1 MYVNFP
7 RKCAENAQIS
17 SIRASTRNLK
27 GLMHV
32 LHGENIPLES
42 ILCRSFTCGKL
53 YSLGGI
59 IKAIEIKE
67 ADNNYISPV

>member
-1 MYVNFP
+1 
-7 RKCAENAQIS
+7 
-17 SIRASTRNLK
+17 
-27 GLMHV
+27 MHV